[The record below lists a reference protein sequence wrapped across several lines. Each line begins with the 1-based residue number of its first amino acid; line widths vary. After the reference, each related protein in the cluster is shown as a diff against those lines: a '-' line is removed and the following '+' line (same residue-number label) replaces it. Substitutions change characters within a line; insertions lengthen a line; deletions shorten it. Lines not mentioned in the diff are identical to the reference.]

1 MDPNAVL
8 PGQSEP
14 ADNTP
19 LIPLPNPGE
28 GGPVFPGADEEGL
41 PPTMPGTPSTGPQR
55 PVPGTPSTGTQPSVP
70 STPSTRPQRP
80 VPSTPS
86 IGSGGTNVIAPLPDN
101 TVPTRY
107 AAVRFLN
114 ATHGY
119 PAFRIFVDGTR
130 VVNLLNPASASG
142 YVRVPAGLRRI
153 AVAGQDGYVYIAKE
167 LPFVSGSTST
177 VAIINRTG
185 GLELAQIA
193 DACRVI

>member
-1 MDPNAVL
+1 
-8 PGQSEP
+8 
-14 ADNTP
+14 
-19 LIPLPNPGE
+19 
-28 GGPVFPGADEEGL
+28 
-41 PPTMPGTPSTGPQR
+41 STGTR
-55 PVPGTPSTGTQPSVP
+55 PPMPSTPSTGTRPPTP
-70 STPSTRPQRP
+70 STPSTGTRPP
-80 VPSTPS
+80 TPSTPS
-86 IGSGGTNVIAPLPDN
+86 IGGPTVIQPLPDSTV
-101 TVPTRY
+101 TVPSRY

-153 AVAGQDGYVYIAKE
+153 AVAGQDGYVYIARE
-167 LPFVSGSTST
+167 MPFVSGSTST